1 MNWLCRSINWCT
13 VRHNSNLN
21 EKKQDDVQSL
31 YCTPYCLQ
39 YIDSNEIIMNR
50 TAIYGCLL
58 SSPDKFIVI
67 VVIVVV
73 VVVEVRDVAV
83 LVLKCFVSYCLII
96 VRWVLKI
103 KAGRKNLQVVSL
115 FYLPT
120 ATTSPKVGCCTR
132 SVLLIMKKYH
142 ILFFLYTWI
151 SRETRDPHSDDP
163 KFPIKHSIGDVI
175 YLPVDTT
182 KESKSKREKEERGH
196 FFSLIYSIQ
205 NMYLERYRYNNNP
218 PPPPPHSSH
227 WQTAWP
233 SRYCSGLLVVS
244 LFPFNNNTTTS
255 NWELEQK

>member
-1 MNWLCRSINWCT
+1 MVVCFLLLISSLLLLWLRFGMWLFLFWNVSFRTVSSVWGECWKSKLEGRICKSCPFSIFQPQQHLPRSVVVHVVSSSSWRSII
-13 VRHNSNLN
+13 S
-21 EKKQDDVQSL
+21 
-31 YCTPYCLQ
+31 
-39 YIDSNEIIMNR
+39 
-50 TAIYGCLL
+50 
-58 SSPDKFIVI
+58 
-67 VVIVVV
+67 
-73 VVVEVRDVAV
+73 
-83 LVLKCFVSYCLII
+83 CFF
-96 VRWVLKI
+96 
-103 KAGRKNLQVVSL
+103 N
-115 FYLPT
+115 
-120 ATTSPKVGCCTR
+120 
-132 SVLLIMKKYH
+132 
-142 ILFFLYTWI
+142 TWI